1 MFSFVAPMSNKY
13 AKLPSEATR
22 WKPQKEKYQLQPKF
36 KVNIHLLTVPA
47 VVQNRR
53 KKILAPKLFRKYKIL
68 LNFKS
73 LFFPI
78 IFIAVFTVGQNAITS
93 VTICFVPLPR

>member
-13 AKLPSEATR
+13 AKLPSEATG
-22 WKPQKEKYQLQPKF
+22 WKPVKENYQLQPKF

-53 KKILAPKLFRKYKIL
+53 KKIMAPKLFRKYKIL
-68 LNFKS
+68 FNFKS
-73 LFFPI
+73 CLAPPS
-78 IFIAVFTVGQNAITS
+78 AVSTVGHNAITI
-93 VTICFVPLPR
+93 VTICLVP